1 MYIYFIGG
9 KGFQLLYIE
18 VSPLFGLLI
27 LLRLV
32 EWKKYNVGLEVVFDS
47 LVVI

>member
-1 MYIYFIGG
+1 MYFISSGE
-9 KGFQLLYIE
+9 KVFNCCIE

-27 LLRLV
+27 LLCLV
-32 EWKKYNVGLEVVFDS
+32 EWKKYSIGLEVVFDS